1 MLREGQWSTLFPVN
15 PCLGKSC
22 FATSKLRED
31 QPILISDFQALV
43 KGVHIG
49 LNSVRAAIC
58 RRQVLL

>member
-1 MLREGQWSTLFPVN
+1 M
-15 PCLGKSC
+15 GKSC

-49 LNSVRAAIC
+49 LNSVGAAIC